1 MLAQVKPRIPC
12 SFPQSESMLTDNSLS
27 DGGDTDG
34 YLDCDPEET
43 IEDIPHDI
51 RTRQSSNSR
60 ANLNRR
66 SLPTYKMKKRRCRRK
81 S

>member
-12 SFPQSESMLTDNSLS
+12 SFPQSEPMLTDNSLS
-27 DGGDTDG
+27 DGSDTDG

-43 IEDIPHDI
+43 IEDIPH
-51 RTRQSSNSR
+51 RTRQPSSSQ

-66 SLPTYKMKKRRCRRK
+66 SLPTYKMKKHRCRRK